1 MSVGDIGFHECTRG
15 LPDDELLMQPLR
27 HTHSVRSVI
36 SSVRGWS
43 ADRKRL
49 NTVMYSSKYVWM
61 GSENHDA
68 EFQAIMADFSAT
80 NAAVFMVDDKVSVQ
94 ALT

>member
-1 MSVGDIGFHECTRG
+1 VNVEDIGFHECTRG
-15 LPDDELLMQPLR
+15 FPDDELLVQPLR

-80 NAAVFMVDDKVSVQ
+80 NAAVFMVDDEVSVQ